1 MIGVATVVAAATYAC
16 ASRFKA
22 RSVSPISRKFYKG
35 GFKPQMTRREAALI
49 LGVSLKSLIYNL
61 KSSICTINHMH
72 HRSSSDVIGNSQ
84 TPLIFTVVD
93 SRRSIPSPHSY
104 PMSSV

>member
-1 MIGVATVVAAATYAC
+1 MMLKHPQVTPLMIGVAAVVVTAATYAC

-49 LGVSLKSLIYNL
+49 LGVRYTTKILLVATLDI
-61 KSSICTINHMH
+61 
-72 HRSSSDVIGNSQ
+72 
-84 TPLIFTVVD
+84 
-93 SRRSIPSPHSY
+93 
-104 PMSSV
+104 